1 MFATKLATAVRAGN
15 VSQAVLDDKVYRV
28 LLSVSPTW
36 HLYPADARS
45 FELTKRFEGL
55 GTWATVDPRPQNT
68 HLTPA
73 DGSRFER
80 FGT

>member
-15 VSQAVLDDKVYRV
+15 VSIAVLDDKVYRV

-55 GTWATVDPRPQNT
+55 GT
-68 HLTPA
+68 
-73 DGSRFER
+73 
-80 FGT
+80 